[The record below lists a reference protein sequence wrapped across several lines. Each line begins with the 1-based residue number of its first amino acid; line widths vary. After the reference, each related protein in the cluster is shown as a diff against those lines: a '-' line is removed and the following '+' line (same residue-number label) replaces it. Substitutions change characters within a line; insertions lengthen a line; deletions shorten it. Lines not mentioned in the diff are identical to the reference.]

1 MDSIIKLLEEKYKL
15 YVKLKEITASF
26 KKALVDGDIK
36 AVDIVSKQR
45 EKLIAAIDGVDQK
58 LSSAGFRKGMRLA
71 GESQKLMAGWIEKL
85 KIALK
90 EICIMHSECLAF
102 AQARHKDLK
111 QEILS
116 MKKGARAVRGY
127 APQRQT
133 VPRFIDTSK

>member
-1 MDSIIKLLEEKYKL
+1 MIIKLLEEKHEL
-15 YVKLKEITASF
+15 YLKLKEITARF
-26 KKALVDGDIK
+26 KKALVEGDMK
-36 AVDIVSKQR
+36 AVDVMSKQR
-45 EKLIAAIDGVDQK
+45 EKLIANIDGVDQK

-85 KIALK
+85 KRALK

-102 AQARHKDLK
+102 AQARHKDIK

-116 MKKGARAVRGY
+116 TKKGAKAVRGY
-127 APQRQT
+127 APQRQI